1 MIFMRTYVLK
11 KLFVYPD
18 GHKVLKEKTYAV
30 TLKQIESLVR
40 KASRNYPVKEGWANL
55 ISQPRKSKKEKC
67 ALKGAKTELN
77 SLWVKRRNL
86 KVGTISIWVEIGEC
100 E

>member
-1 MIFMRTYVLK
+1 MRTYILK

-18 GHKVLKEKTYAV
+18 GHKVTKQKTYAV
-30 TLKQIESLVR
+30 TLKQAEGLVR

-55 ISQPRKSKKEKC
+55 IAQPRKSKKEKC
-67 ALKGAKTELN
+67 ALQGVKTELN
-77 SLWVKRRNL
+77 SMWIKRRNP